1 MTRFY
6 FRLAAAAAIAIA
18 SAFAA
23 SAQAAAADEQLNAV
37 VGQFRQMPL
46 RSAWVNPLMPQGT
59 GLIAFARISAD
70 EKLQAIVASYDRANL
85 DRGGWRNA
93 WADDDHY
100 AAGEPLLA
108 VKVGAGVTS
117 GGGAPVAATVQLA
130 SR

>member
-1 MTRFY
+1 MTRFDS
-6 FRLAAAAAIAIA
+6 RVTAAAIAIA

-23 SAQAAAADEQLNAV
+23 SAQAAAADDRLDAV
-37 VGQFRQMPL
+37 VGQFRPMPL
-46 RSAWVNPLMPQGT
+46 RSAWINPLMPQGT
-59 GLIAFARISAD
+59 GLVTFASVSAD
-70 EKLQAIVASYDRANL
+70 EKLQTIVAAYDRASL

-93 WADDDHY
+93 WADGDHY

-117 GGGAPVAATVQLA
+117 GGGVAVVAPVQLA